1 MGLFLNVAY
10 SESNNDVMQSI
21 PHEWEF
27 MNMEGL
33 GVNQT
38 VVNAQNVSKI
48 FGKKQENPFSALNNV
63 SFTIESGEFVGVMG
77 PSGAGKTTL
86 LNVVST
92 LEKPT
97 EGAIEISNVD
107 ITKMKQKEL
116 DDFRASQLGFI
127 FQDFN
132 LLENLTIY
140 ENIALP
146 LSLQGVPTG
155 QIKPRVVNVAQK
167 LGIEAIL
174 EKYPVTVSGG
184 QKQRAAAAR
193 ALVHEPAII
202 LADEPTGALDSKNA
216 KSLMEALV
224 DLNQNHE
231 VSIMLVT
238 HDPFSASYCKRI
250 LFIQD
255 GKLYKEIYREGSTHD
270 FYQQILT
277 VLSQFA
283 TEVNE

>member
-1 MGLFLNVAY
+1 M
-10 SESNNDVMQSI
+10 SK
-21 PHEWEF
+21 
-27 MNMEGL
+27 
-33 GVNQT
+33 T
-38 VVNAQNVSKI
+38 VVNVNGIHKV
-48 FGKKQENPFSALNNV
+48 FGKQNENQYRALNGV
-63 SFTIESGEFVGVMG
+63 SFDIQTGEFVGIMG

-86 LNVVST
+86 LNIVST
-92 LEKPT
+92 LDNPT
-97 EGAIEISNVD
+97 DGKIEIAGTD
-107 ITKMKQKEL
+107 ITKMKQKQL
-116 DDFRASQLGFI
+116 ADFRSEQLGFI

-146 LSLQGVPTG
+146 LSLQGVPSRR
-155 QIKPRVVNVAQK
+155 IKPSVQEVAAK

-202 LADEPTGALDSKNA
+202 LADEPTGALDSKSA
-216 KSLMEALV
+216 KSLMEAMV
-224 DLNQNHE
+224 HLNQNHD

-238 HDPFSASYCKRI
+238 HDPLSASYCDRI

-255 GKLYKEIYREGSTHD
+255 GELYKEISRKGNRND
-270 FYQQILT
+270 FHQDILS
-277 VLSQFA
+277 VLSEF
-283 TEVNE
+283 TFPHEEV